1 MRVFVTGGTGHTG
14 SYIIPELIAAGHEV
28 TGLARSDTA
37 AAAVS
42 ALGAKVRRGDLE
54 DLEGLMEAAADSDGV
69 IHVAHRQ
76 DLLPFGGM
84 DAVSAAELPVMLAYG
99 EALAGTGKPLVAA
112 GSIGSSGK
120 LGRPATEEDPA
131 LPVGD
136 EHKGTLRVRNV
147 VETAVI
153 DLADRGVRSSVVRI
167 AHHRA
172 QHDRS
177 CRLPPHPDRARR
189 RRRASPATPATA
201 RTCGTPCTP
210 AMSLPCSAWRWRRAP
225 AGNYWHAVQD
235 EGIALREIAEAIGSH
250 LDLPAVSIP
259 VDELMV
265 PGYFGFLANIV
276 TQSYPASSLITRQ
289 TLGWEP
295 AQPGLLAD
303 LDNGHYFPA
312 SSSVRDANDVPELS
326 TEKIAQVVRSYIE
339 LAGHGSADGH
349 RSADEAAALFA
360 DNAIFESPAGGDVQR
375 GIEAI
380 RSAYH
385 SMWDGREQRVDLVS
399 LNVAGGEA
407 AVHVQVV
414 FSGQRVDVIDVMT
427 FDEDAKISSLRTYYG
442 TVQRS
447 HAVVEVPAH
456 IVRPYYSPQAD
467 GIDPNRI
474 RQRTMVSDGTLTL

>member
-1 MRVFVTGGTGHTG
+1 MRVFVTGGTGHSG
-14 SYIIPELIAAGHEV
+14 SYIIPELIGAGHEV
-28 TGLARSDTA
+28 TGLARSDK
-37 AAAVS
+37 AAVALS
-42 ALGAKVRRGDLE
+42 ALGAKVRHGDLE

-112 GSIGSSGK
+112 GSIGSSGN

-147 VETAVI
+147 VEAAVI
-153 DLADRGVRSSVVRI
+153 DLAERGVRSSVVRI
-167 AHHRA
+167 ANIAH
-172 QHDRS
+172 S
-177 CRLPPHPDRARR
+177 MTDRAGFLPILIALAKEKGFAGFPGDGANLWNAVHARDV
-189 RRRASPATPATA
+189 ASLFRMALEE
-201 RTCGTPCTP
+201 G
-210 AMSLPCSAWRWRRAP
+210 P
-225 AGNYWHAVQD
+225 AGKYWHAVQD
-235 EGIALREIAEAIGSH
+235 EGIPLREIAEAIGSR

-259 VDELMV
+259 RDELML

-276 TQSYPASSLITRQ
+276 TQSYPASSLITRR

-312 SSSVRDANDVPELS
+312 SSFVSNVNDVPELT

-339 LAGHGSADGH
+339 LAGRG
-349 RSADEAAALFA
+349 SADEAAALFA
-360 DNAIFESPAGGDVQR
+360 DNAIFESPTGGDVHR

-385 SMWDGREQRVDLVS
+385 SIWDGREQRVDLVS

-414 FSGQRVDVIDVMT
+414 SSGQRVDVIDVMT
-427 FDEDAKISSLRTYYG
+427 FDQDAKISSLRTYFG
-442 TVQRS
+442 PS
-447 HAVVEVPAH
+447 NVV
-456 IVRPYYSPQAD
+456 
-467 GIDPNRI
+467 
-474 RQRTMVSDGTLTL
+474 TL